1 MPKIVHLTDNSEK
14 ELKKKDCFSDVIKIA
29 GLGSLKNNPDLLVFP
44 HSFSELKDGIDNLSI
59 LTIHDAKHD
68 GEEYASLKVCTG
80 NLMGFV
86 GMNDTSVS
94 IHSRFTH
101 KKHDGDVDEKSQDF
115 FLYYLLQKVFSINIF
130 DLEHTQSKD
139 DKVFDFLLFLF
150 PVMLK
155 NALSQGLFKEYKT
168 NSYDDAKVKGC
179 INISRFIR
187 YDIPFKGT
195 VSYSTHERSFDN
207 SMTQLIRHTIEYIKR
222 HPFGT
227 SILNEDAEMTENV
240 NIIIQATPTY
250 NQRNRIQVLNANR
263 RPKVH
268 PYFTK
273 YRDLQQLCVHIL
285 RHDALKYGKEKDK
298 IHGILFDGAWL
309 WEEYLNTILKKQR
322 FNHAENKLKRGGLPM
337 FAKADAD
344 KGIKHNNQTIYPDFY
359 KENFIL
365 DAKYKHLNDGVGCE
379 DLYQVVTYMYC
390 SCAKHGG
397 YIYPDEGN
405 GVYHKHQL
413 AGYNGFIHLLPFK
426 VPQKSEKYE
435 DFIKQIKEIEETIE
449 QKIVEIDRQCLN
461 SSPTPTTIKRCFHG
475 YKP

>member
-1 MPKIVHLTDNSEK
+1 MSKIVHLTDNSEEILK
-14 ELKKKDCFSDVIKIA
+14 EKDCFSDITKIA
-29 GLGSLKNNPDLLVFP
+29 EMGSLENNPDLLVFP
-44 HSFSELKDGIDNLSI
+44 HSFSELKDGISNLSI
-59 LTIHDAKHD
+59 LTIHDVKHE
-68 GEEYASLKVCTG
+68 GKEYASLKVCTG

-86 GMNDTSVS
+86 GMNETSVS

-101 KKHDGDVDEKSQDF
+101 KKYDGKVDEKSQDF
-115 FLYYLLQKVFSINIF
+115 FLYYLLQKVFYINIF
-130 DLEHTQSKD
+130 DLEHTQSKE

-150 PVMLK
+150 PMMLK

-168 NSYDDAKVKGC
+168 NNYDDAKVKGS
-179 INISRFIR
+179 INISQFIR

-227 SILNEDAEMTENV
+227 SILNKDAEMIENV
-240 NIIIQATPTY
+240 NLIIQATPTY

-285 RHDALKYGKEKDK
+285 RHEALKYGKEKDK
-298 IHGILFDGAWL
+298 IHGVLFDGAWL
-309 WEEYLNTILKKQR
+309 WEEYLNTILRKQG
-322 FNHAENKLKRGGLPM
+322 FNHAENKLGCGGLRM
-337 FAKADAD
+337 FEDAND
-344 KGIKHNNQTIYPDFY
+344 EEQINKNSRTLYPDFY

-365 DAKYKHLNDGVGCE
+365 DAKYKHLSGRIGRE

-390 SCAKHGG
+390 EKAVHGG
-397 YIYPDEGN
+397 YVYPDEGQSS
-405 GVYHKHQL
+405 YCKFQL
-413 AGYNGFIHLLPFK
+413 KGYKGFIHLLPFC
-426 VPQKSEKYE
+426 VPQSSTDYK
-435 DFIKQIKEIEETIE
+435 DFIKEMRSSEEEIEALINNI
-449 QKIVEIDRQCLN
+449 Q
-461 SSPTPTTIKRCFHG
+461 
-475 YKP
+475 